1 MVLALIVPRVRGVGG
16 GGGGCGVGGT
26 CERWQTGRSRRFTHN
41 NNLLLLASFSLYATA
56 KSFRLVKIP
65 RGRAKWERKRTNN
78 IVIICC
84 AVPFIFFFSLGAED
98 GRRRDLADA
107 SASARVYETVLL
119 GGPAIFKYLLCLRLL
134 FLQRFKPDRP
144 ELFPLRFGTGLLAGR
159 DPNRRWRLTAGRRR
173 RRRSLLLLL
182 LLLLLVV
189 VSLRRA
195 GLLARR
201 PNT

>member
-1 MVLALIVPRVRGVGG
+1 MKGGKLVGAAGLPTTTTFCCWPPSRYTQQPRVSDWSRSPEAEQNGR
-16 GGGGCGVGGT
+16 
-26 CERWQTGRSRRFTHN
+26 EKEQTTS
-41 NNLLLLASFSLYATA
+41 SS
-56 KSFRLVKIP
+56 S
-65 RGRAKWERKRTNN
+65 
-78 IVIICC
+78 
-84 AVPFIFFFSLGAED
+84 AVQFPFIFFFSLGAED